1 MKIIFNELPKYLQ
14 TNRKSYEGTVLGCVI
29 NDIYLLKEYDLTT
42 DLFITKEGEL
52 IFTILNKLSEEN
64 VSKVTDTDIRLN
76 CNGEIIK
83 EYLDMGGFKCF
94 EILAKT
100 TTSENFESYLD
111 KLLLHN
117 LLINLYNDGMDLEK
131 KIVIKSKKGQI
142 KLSWMELSDKMTTDE
157 FLNYYQNRSNEYIDI
172 SYVANDIH
180 VHEGELGEN
189 FLEGL
194 YSGEKVGMLFDK
206 IGEQNFCPYLS
217 KELLGFKKKQVSA
230 ISATVNAGK
239 TTFLTQLAMSLASK
253 GNKVLVIS
261 NEMEISDFFVSFL
274 TYIIYYELGYRKIN
288 KKKLQ
293 SGGLSEEDKKYV
305 ELGRKYY
312 NEHYSDKIIL
322 TSIADANMKS
332 VEKTLKKYVLKSN
345 IDILLY
351 DTMKGSN
358 LEREQSYKNLI
369 MDSRTFLKLSK
380 LYNVAIIFAMQQS
393 QTYSGELFLS
403 ISQLAEAKQVNEVL
417 STLLCMRQLYK
428 EELDPNNRFY
438 IEPFRRVKTP
448 EGKWKEEKVKLDEK
462 GNYRCVFITKS
473 RSCSTSSETGECV
486 ILNFNG
492 FSGGISELC
501 LGRPK
506 RGNINQQNNKFGK
519 K

>member
-1 MKIIFNELPKYLQ
+1 MKINFNELPQYLKQ
-14 TNRKSYEGTVLGCVI
+14 GRKSMEGVVLGCCI

-52 IFTILNKLSEEN
+52 IFTILNKLSDEN

-76 CNGEIIK
+76 LNSEMIK
-83 EYLDMGGFKCF
+83 EYLNIGGFKSF
-94 EILAKT
+94 ELLAKT
-100 TTSENFESYLD
+100 TTTENFESYLD

-117 LLINLYNDGMDLEK
+117 LLINLYNDGMDLERE
-131 KIVIKSKKGQI
+131 ITIETKKGQVQI
-142 KLSWMELSDKMTTDE
+142 SWMDLANKMSTDE
-157 FLNYYQNRSNEYIDI
+157 FLNYYQSRSNEYIDV
-172 SYVANDIH
+172 SYVTNDIH
-180 VHEGELGEN
+180 THEGEIGED
-189 FLEGL
+189 FLESL
-194 YSGEKVGMLFDK
+194 YSGEKVGMLFNN

-239 TTFLTQLAMSLASK
+239 TTFLTQLCMSLASN
-253 GNKVLVIS
+253 GNKVLILT
-261 NEMEISDFFVSFL
+261 NEMEIPDFFISFF
-274 TYIIYYELGYRKIN
+274 TYIMYYELGYRKIN

-293 SGGLSEEDKKYV
+293 SGGLSDEDKKYV
-305 ELGRKYY
+305 ELARKYY

-322 TSIADANMKS
+322 SDMADANMKS

-345 IDILLY
+345 IDVFLY
-351 DTMKGSN
+351 DTLKGSN

-380 LYNVAIIFAMQQS
+380 LYNVAIIFAMQTS
-393 QTYSGELFLS
+393 QTFSGELFLT

-417 STLLCMRQLYK
+417 STLLCMRQLYR

-448 EGKWKEEKVKLDEK
+448 DGKWKAEKVELDK
-462 GNYRCVFITKS
+462 NGNYRCMFITKS

-492 FSGGISELC
+492 FSGGISEIC
-501 LGRPK
+501 LGKPK
-506 RGNINQQNNKFGK
+506 RGNINQQQNKFSK